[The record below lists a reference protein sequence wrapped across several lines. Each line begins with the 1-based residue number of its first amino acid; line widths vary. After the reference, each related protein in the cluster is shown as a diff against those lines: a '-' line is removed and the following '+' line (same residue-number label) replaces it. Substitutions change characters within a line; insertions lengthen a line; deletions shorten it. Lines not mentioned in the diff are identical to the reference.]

1 MKYRL
6 KTAAAVA
13 TLAAVPLVLV
23 GALPANASHFRASAT
38 SFTVAGDAATWTL
51 DSAWALDDADVI
63 FSDTVGDTLGVYQLS
78 SISDEP
84 DSGASTGV
92 NLALSS
98 YAEDDSNPLYDHST
112 EILQGDLSSLADGIY
127 EVYAS
132 SCCRIG
138 GVENTPTSDFSNWA
152 RFTKTG
158 SSYNLPPVSNDL
170 SLYELV
176 KPVGDTVLDFSA
188 VDPEGGAVTYSFVTD
203 SDSPYFGATQ
213 LPCSTFVNGIL
224 TLGPSHCVSPDVF
237 TDLYLQGTYWA
248 VKIVASDAT
257 GNAIA
262 LNSLLH
268 VLQAPQPY
276 IDDVVRTGNGLSAE
290 FWIYDDN
297 NEPIDSSTVTCVS
310 QTDSTDT
317 VSGTSTSN
325 PVTLV
330 GFTPGSAY
338 DCTVTSTNAAG
349 SGTAG
354 STTDTGTFEVDGV
367 AILTDFP
374 VGAKLSGTTL
384 QLLGDNLQASSAYTL
399 VQTSDPVTLRSGTAT
414 VDGDFSDT
422 FAVPAAACVAGAHTL
437 TLTGTSS
444 SGDPATDRVWY
455 ELDSSCTVLQFSRLG
470 PVTLSLAATGVDVS
484 PLMPIGAGLLMLLG
498 TTALVFAARR
508 QRRSI

>member
-1 MKYRL
+1 MKPRL
-6 KTAAAVA
+6 TTAAVVA

-23 GALPANASHFRASAT
+23 GALPASASHFRASAT

-51 DSAWALDDADVI
+51 DSAWAVDDADVI
-63 FSDTVGDTLGVYQLS
+63 FSDNVGDTLGVSQLGS
-78 SISDEP
+78 VTDDP
-84 DSGASTGV
+84 DTGASTGV
-92 NLALSS
+92 DLALTS
-98 YAEDDSNPLYDHST
+98 YAADTSNSLYDHST
-112 EILQGDLSSLADGIY
+112 EVLQGDLSTLGDGIY
-127 EVYAS
+127 EVYAT

-138 GVENTPTSDFSNWA
+138 GVENTPTDDFSNWA

-158 SSYNLPPVSNDL
+158 STYNLPPVSNNL

-188 VDPEGGAVTYSFVTD
+188 VDPEGGAVSYSFVTD
-203 SDSPYFGATQ
+203 SNSPYFGATE
-213 LPCSTFVNGIL
+213 LPCSTFVNGIV

-237 TDLYLQGTYWA
+237 TDIYLQGTYWA
-248 VKIVASDAT
+248 VKIIASDAT
-257 GNAIA
+257 GNAIS

-268 VLQAPQPY
+268 VLQAPEPY
-276 IDDVVRTGNGLSAE
+276 IDDIVRTANGLSAD
-290 FWIYDDN
+290 FWIYDN
-297 NEPIDSSTVTCVS
+297 NEEPIDSSTVTCVS
-310 QTDSTDT
+310 QTDPTDT

-349 SGTAG
+349 SGTMG
-354 STTDTGTFEVDGV
+354 YTEDTGVFEVDGV

-374 VGAKLSGTTL
+374 VGTKLSGTTI
-384 QLLGDNLQASSAYTL
+384 QLVGDNLQASSAYTL
-399 VQTSDPVTLRSGTAT
+399 VQTSDPVTLRTGTTT
-414 VDGDFSDT
+414 VDGDFTDT

-437 TLTGTSS
+437 TLAGTDT

-455 ELDSSCTVLQFSRLG
+455 ELDSSCKVLQFSRLG

-484 PLMPIGAGLLMLLG
+484 PLMPIGAGLLMLAG
-498 TTALVFAARR
+498 AAALVFTARR
-508 QRRSI
+508 ERTTV